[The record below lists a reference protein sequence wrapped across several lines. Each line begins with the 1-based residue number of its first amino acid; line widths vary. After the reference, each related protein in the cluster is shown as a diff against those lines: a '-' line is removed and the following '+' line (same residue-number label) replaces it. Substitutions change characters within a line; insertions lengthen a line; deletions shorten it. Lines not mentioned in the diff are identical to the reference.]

1 MYYLQHTNINEDK
14 QMNNYEVVQTKAGS
28 FYVSIIF
35 TYSKDGRVSN
45 YFKTREEAQTE
56 CDKMNGRI

>member
-1 MYYLQHTNINEDK
+1 
-14 QMNNYEVVQTKAGS
+14 MNNYEVVQTKAGS